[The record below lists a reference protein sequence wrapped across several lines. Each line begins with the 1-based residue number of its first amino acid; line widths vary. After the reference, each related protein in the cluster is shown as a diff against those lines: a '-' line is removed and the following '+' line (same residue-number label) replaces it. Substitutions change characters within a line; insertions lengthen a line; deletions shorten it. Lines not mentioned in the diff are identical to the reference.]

1 MLGMDLSSI
10 MYMIEFTWYNH
21 VSQTHGYTWQKKG
34 QHMGGGG
41 TLMGDNSEKL
51 SCST

>member
-1 MLGMDLSSI
+1 MLDMDLSTI

-21 VSQTHGYTWQKKG
+21 VSQNMGVRDRKKA

-41 TLMGDNSEKL
+41 TLMGDNSEI
-51 SCST
+51 